1 MIGVLKSE
9 LFKLRTT
16 RATKIVVICSVVL
29 PAIIFS
35 LTCMFAF
42 SNGEVG
48 DSLASM
54 VGNFAPLTGLLLGVV
69 GVLCSTQ
76 EYSQGTIRITLVAT
90 PSRLKV
96 FVAKLL
102 TTVVVSVVSALLMLL
117 LCLVPSQVIL
127 STRNVTFEL
136 IGSDIRV
143 LFSAVILSAF
153 LSILGLSLGLIFK
166 SSPGAIS
173 ALLLWPTILEGM
185 VFGLLSVAFDNN
197 MMKFAPVQGN
207 GFRLIATYVGT
218 DENTWLVSL
227 TYFSAFVAVFATHSD
242 NRKGSDFFITKQQ
255 PKDCC
260 NNRSE
265 ENSDDATYG
274 TSSHH
279 KHSVHHISK
288 ARAECTEN

>member
-16 RATKIVVICSVVL
+16 RATKIVVVLSVAL

-35 LTCMFAF
+35 LTSMFAF

-48 DSLASM
+48 DSLVSL

-90 PSRLKV
+90 PNRLKV
-96 FVAKLL
+96 FAAKLL
-102 TTVVVSVVSALLMLL
+102 TTMLVSVLSALLMLL
-117 LCLVPSQVIL
+117 LCLMPSQLIL
-127 STRNVTFEL
+127 SSRNVTFDVV
-136 IGSDIRV
+136 GSDLRI

-153 LSILGLSLGLIFK
+153 LAILGLSLGLIFK

-185 VFGLLSVAFDNN
+185 VFGLLSLAFKDSNIF
-197 MMKFAPVQGN
+197 KYAPIQGN
-207 GFRLIATYVGT
+207 GFRLITT
-218 DENTWLVSL
+218 SFNFDNNTWLISL
-227 TYFSAFVAVFATHSD
+227 TYFSAFVAVFAVLGAVLFT
-242 NRKGSDFFITKQQ
+242 R
-255 PKDCC
+255 
-260 NNRSE
+260 R
-265 ENSDDATYG
+265 DA
-274 TSSHH
+274 
-279 KHSVHHISK
+279 
-288 ARAECTEN
+288 

>member
-16 RATKIVVICSVVL
+16 RATKIVVICSVAL

-35 LTCMFAF
+35 LTSMFAF
-42 SNGEVG
+42 SNGEMG

-102 TTVVVSVVSALLMLL
+102 TTVVVSVASALLMLL
-117 LCLVPSQVIL
+117 LCLLPSQVIL

-227 TYFSAFVAVFATHSD
+227 TYFSAFVAVFAVLGAVLFA
-242 NRKGSDFFITKQQ
+242 R
-255 PKDCC
+255 
-260 NNRSE
+260 R
-265 ENSDDATYG
+265 DA
-274 TSSHH
+274 
-279 KHSVHHISK
+279 
-288 ARAECTEN
+288 

>member
-1 MIGVLKSE
+1 
-9 LFKLRTT
+9 
-16 RATKIVVICSVVL
+16 
-29 PAIIFS
+29 
-35 LTCMFAF
+35 
-42 SNGEVG
+42 
-48 DSLASM
+48 M

-102 TTVVVSVVSALLMLL
+102 TTVVVSVTSSLLMLV
-117 LCLVPSQVIL
+117 LCLVPSQMIL
-127 STRNVTFEL
+127 SSRTTTSKEIDLTFEV

-173 ALLLWPTILEGM
+173 ALLIWPTILEGM
-185 VFGLLSVAFDNN
+185 VFGLLEVALDNN
-197 MMKFAPVQGN
+197 VMKFAPVQGN
-207 GFRLIATYVGT
+207 GFRLIAASIGT

-227 TYFSAFVAVFATHSD
+227 TYFSAFVAVFTVLGAVLFT
-242 NRKGSDFFITKQQ
+242 R
-255 PKDCC
+255 
-260 NNRSE
+260 R
-265 ENSDDATYG
+265 DA
-274 TSSHH
+274 
-279 KHSVHHISK
+279 
-288 ARAECTEN
+288 

>member
-35 LTCMFAF
+35 LTSMFAF

-90 PSRLKV
+90 PSRSKV

-102 TTVVVSVVSALLMLL
+102 TTVVVSVASALLMLL
-117 LCLVPSQVIL
+117 LCLLPSQVIL

-143 LFSAVILSAF
+143 LFSAVILCAF

-207 GFRLIATYVGT
+207 GFRLIAIYVGT
-218 DENTWLVSL
+218 DENTWLISL
-227 TYFSAFVAVFATHSD
+227 TYFSAFVAVFAVLGAVLFA
-242 NRKGSDFFITKQQ
+242 R
-255 PKDCC
+255 
-260 NNRSE
+260 R
-265 ENSDDATYG
+265 DA
-274 TSSHH
+274 
-279 KHSVHHISK
+279 
-288 ARAECTEN
+288 

>member
-35 LTCMFAF
+35 LTSMFAF

-90 PSRLKV
+90 PSRSKV

-102 TTVVVSVVSALLMLL
+102 TTVVVSVASALLMLL
-117 LCLVPSQVIL
+117 LCLLPSQVIL

-173 ALLLWPTILEGM
+173 ALLLWPTIRSGPADFAETSKLNLFLLERWNP
-185 VFGLLSVAFDNN
+185 LALSTIGFLDKTGECGGGHERGDRT
-197 MMKFAPVQGN
+197 MQIGN
-207 GFRLIATYVGT
+207 CTQSSTANGSM
-218 DENTWLVSL
+218 DEHRCW
-227 TYFSAFVAVFATHSD
+227 
-242 NRKGSDFFITKQQ
+242 R
-255 PKDCC
+255 P
-260 NNRSE
+260 
-265 ENSDDATYG
+265 
-274 TSSHH
+274 
-279 KHSVHHISK
+279 
-288 ARAECTEN
+288 

>member
-35 LTCMFAF
+35 LTSMFAF

-90 PSRLKV
+90 PNRLKV

-102 TTVVVSVVSALLMLL
+102 TTLVVSIASALLMLL
-117 LCLVPSQVIL
+117 LCLLPSQVIL

-227 TYFSAFVAVFATHSD
+227 TYFSAFVAVFAVLGAALFT
-242 NRKGSDFFITKQQ
+242 R
-255 PKDCC
+255 
-260 NNRSE
+260 R
-265 ENSDDATYG
+265 DA
-274 TSSHH
+274 
-279 KHSVHHISK
+279 
-288 ARAECTEN
+288 

>member
-1 MIGVLKSE
+1 
-9 LFKLRTT
+9 
-16 RATKIVVICSVVL
+16 
-29 PAIIFS
+29 
-35 LTCMFAF
+35 
-42 SNGEVG
+42 
-48 DSLASM
+48 
-54 VGNFAPLTGLLLGVV
+54 
-69 GVLCSTQ
+69 
-76 EYSQGTIRITLVAT
+76 
-90 PSRLKV
+90 
-96 FVAKLL
+96 
-102 TTVVVSVVSALLMLL
+102 MLL

-227 TYFSAFVAVFATHSD
+227 TYFSAFVAVFAVLGAVLFT
-242 NRKGSDFFITKQQ
+242 R
-255 PKDCC
+255 
-260 NNRSE
+260 R
-265 ENSDDATYG
+265 DA
-274 TSSHH
+274 
-279 KHSVHHISK
+279 
-288 ARAECTEN
+288 

>member
-16 RATKIVVICSVVL
+16 RATKIVVLSSILL
-29 PAIIFS
+29 PAIIFTLTS
-35 LTCMFAF
+35 LFTFKN
-42 SNGEVG
+42 SEVV
-48 DSLASM
+48 DSLAAM

-102 TTVVVSVVSALLMLL
+102 TTVVVSVTSSLLMLV
-117 LCLVPSQVIL
+117 LCLVPSQMIL
-127 STRNVTFEL
+127 SSRTTTSKEIDLTFEV

-173 ALLLWPTILEGM
+173 ALLIWPTILEGM
-185 VFGLLSVAFDNN
+185 VFGLLEVALDNN
-197 MMKFAPVQGN
+197 VMKFAPVQGN
-207 GFRLIATYVGT
+207 GFRLIAASIGT

-227 TYFSAFVAVFATHSD
+227 TYFSAFVAVFTVLGAVLFT
-242 NRKGSDFFITKQQ
+242 R
-255 PKDCC
+255 
-260 NNRSE
+260 R
-265 ENSDDATYG
+265 DA
-274 TSSHH
+274 
-279 KHSVHHISK
+279 
-288 ARAECTEN
+288 

>member
-16 RATKIVVICSVVL
+16 RATKIVVICSVAL
-29 PAIIFS
+29 PAIIFG
-35 LTCMFAF
+35 LTSAFAF
-42 SNGEVG
+42 TNGEVG
-48 DSLASM
+48 DSLVSM

-90 PSRLKV
+90 PNRLKV
-96 FVAKLL
+96 FTAKLL
-102 TTVVVSVVSALLMLL
+102 TTLVVSVASALLMLL
-117 LCLVPSQVIL
+117 LCLLPSQVIL

-227 TYFSAFVAVFATHSD
+227 TYFSAFVAVFAVLGAVLFT
-242 NRKGSDFFITKQQ
+242 R
-255 PKDCC
+255 
-260 NNRSE
+260 R
-265 ENSDDATYG
+265 DA
-274 TSSHH
+274 
-279 KHSVHHISK
+279 
-288 ARAECTEN
+288 

>member
-16 RATKIVVICSVVL
+16 RATKIVVICSIVL

-35 LTCMFAF
+35 LTSMFAF

-102 TTVVVSVVSALLMLL
+102 TTLVVSIASALLMLL
-117 LCLVPSQVIL
+117 LCLLPSQVIL

-227 TYFSAFVAVFATHSD
+227 TYFSAFVAVFAVLGAVLFT
-242 NRKGSDFFITKQQ
+242 R
-255 PKDCC
+255 
-260 NNRSE
+260 R
-265 ENSDDATYG
+265 DA
-274 TSSHH
+274 
-279 KHSVHHISK
+279 
-288 ARAECTEN
+288 

>member
-35 LTCMFAF
+35 LTSMFAF

-90 PSRLKV
+90 PNRLKV

-102 TTVVVSVVSALLMLL
+102 TTLVVSVASALLMLL
-117 LCLVPSQVIL
+117 LCLLPSQVIL

-227 TYFSAFVAVFATHSD
+227 TYFSAFVAVFAILGAVLFT
-242 NRKGSDFFITKQQ
+242 R
-255 PKDCC
+255 
-260 NNRSE
+260 R
-265 ENSDDATYG
+265 DA
-274 TSSHH
+274 
-279 KHSVHHISK
+279 
-288 ARAECTEN
+288 

>member
-16 RATKIVVICSVVL
+16 RATKIVVICSVAL
-29 PAIIFS
+29 PAIIFG
-35 LTCMFAF
+35 LTSAFAF
-42 SNGEVG
+42 TNGEVG
-48 DSLASM
+48 DSLVSM

-102 TTVVVSVVSALLMLL
+102 TTLVVSTASALLMLL
-117 LCLVPSQVIL
+117 LCLLPSQVIL

-227 TYFSAFVAVFATHSD
+227 TYFSAFVAVFAVLGAVLFA
-242 NRKGSDFFITKQQ
+242 R
-255 PKDCC
+255 
-260 NNRSE
+260 R
-265 ENSDDATYG
+265 DA
-274 TSSHH
+274 
-279 KHSVHHISK
+279 
-288 ARAECTEN
+288 

>member
-16 RATKIVVICSVVL
+16 RATKIVVISSVAL
-29 PAIIFS
+29 PAIIFT
-35 LTCMFAF
+35 LTSALAF
-42 SNGEVG
+42 QNGEVG

-102 TTVVVSVVSALLMLL
+102 TTVVVSIASSLLMLL
-117 LCLVPSQVIL
+117 LCLVPSQLIL
-127 STRNVTFEL
+127 SSRNVDYVT
-136 IGSDIRV
+136 ISTDIRI
-143 LFSAVILSAF
+143 LFSVVILSAF
-153 LSILGLSLGLIFK
+153 LSVLGLSLGLVFK

-173 ALLLWPTILEGM
+173 ALLIWPTILEGM
-185 VFGLLSVAFDNN
+185 VFGLLSVASGRN

-207 GFRLIATYVGT
+207 GFRLIAQYT
-218 DENTWLVSL
+218 DESNTWLVSL
-227 TYFSAFVAVFATHSD
+227 TYFTAFVAVFTVLGAVLFS
-242 NRKGSDFFITKQQ
+242 R
-255 PKDCC
+255 
-260 NNRSE
+260 R
-265 ENSDDATYG
+265 DA
-274 TSSHH
+274 
-279 KHSVHHISK
+279 
-288 ARAECTEN
+288 

>member
-90 PSRLKV
+90 PNRLKV

-102 TTVVVSVVSALLMLL
+102 TTLVVSVASALLMLL
-117 LCLVPSQVIL
+117 LCLLPSQVIL

-218 DENTWLVSL
+218 DENTWLISL
-227 TYFSAFVAVFATHSD
+227 TYFSAFVAVFAVLGAVLFA
-242 NRKGSDFFITKQQ
+242 R
-255 PKDCC
+255 
-260 NNRSE
+260 R
-265 ENSDDATYG
+265 DA
-274 TSSHH
+274 
-279 KHSVHHISK
+279 
-288 ARAECTEN
+288 

>member
-227 TYFSAFVAVFATHSD
+227 TYFSAFVAVFAVLGAVLFT
-242 NRKGSDFFITKQQ
+242 R
-255 PKDCC
+255 
-260 NNRSE
+260 R
-265 ENSDDATYG
+265 DA
-274 TSSHH
+274 
-279 KHSVHHISK
+279 
-288 ARAECTEN
+288 

>member
-35 LTCMFAF
+35 LTSMFAF

-54 VGNFAPLTGLLLGVV
+54 VGNFAPLAGLLLGVV

-90 PSRLKV
+90 PNRLKV

-102 TTVVVSVVSALLMLL
+102 TTLVVSIASALLMLL
-117 LCLVPSQVIL
+117 LCLLSSQVIL

-227 TYFSAFVAVFATHSD
+227 TNFSAFVAVFAVLGAVLFT
-242 NRKGSDFFITKQQ
+242 R
-255 PKDCC
+255 
-260 NNRSE
+260 R
-265 ENSDDATYG
+265 DA
-274 TSSHH
+274 
-279 KHSVHHISK
+279 
-288 ARAECTEN
+288 

>member
-35 LTCMFAF
+35 LTSMFAF

-90 PSRLKV
+90 PSRSKV

-102 TTVVVSVVSALLMLL
+102 TTVVVSVASALLMLL

-143 LFSAVILSAF
+143 LFSAVILCAF

-227 TYFSAFVAVFATHSD
+227 TYFSAFVAVFAVLGAALFT
-242 NRKGSDFFITKQQ
+242 R
-255 PKDCC
+255 
-260 NNRSE
+260 R
-265 ENSDDATYG
+265 DA
-274 TSSHH
+274 
-279 KHSVHHISK
+279 
-288 ARAECTEN
+288 

>member
-35 LTCMFAF
+35 LTSMFAF

-102 TTVVVSVVSALLMLL
+102 TTVVVSVASALLMLL
-117 LCLVPSQVIL
+117 LCLLPSHVIL
-127 STRNVTFEL
+127 STRNVTF
-136 IGSDIRV
+136 
-143 LFSAVILSAF
+143 
-153 LSILGLSLGLIFK
+153 
-166 SSPGAIS
+166 
-173 ALLLWPTILEGM
+173 
-185 VFGLLSVAFDNN
+185 
-197 MMKFAPVQGN
+197 
-207 GFRLIATYVGT
+207 
-218 DENTWLVSL
+218 
-227 TYFSAFVAVFATHSD
+227 
-242 NRKGSDFFITKQQ
+242 
-255 PKDCC
+255 
-260 NNRSE
+260 
-265 ENSDDATYG
+265 
-274 TSSHH
+274 
-279 KHSVHHISK
+279 
-288 ARAECTEN
+288 